1 MANTREQAI
10 EVERRYLNVRQAEEY
25 TGLSR
30 WTLMRAH
37 ARGSE
42 LPVIRVG
49 SAVRFSVEDLDSFM
63 KARRE

>member
-1 MANTREQAI
+1 MEENSEQAS
-10 EVERRYLNVRQAEEY
+10 ERKYLTARQAEEY

-37 ARGSE
+37 ARDGE

-49 SAVRFSVEDLDSFM
+49 TAVRFSVDDLDDFM
-63 KARRE
+63 RARRA

>member
-1 MANTREQAI
+1 MEENTEQA
-10 EVERRYLNVRQAEEY
+10 VERKFLTVRQAELR

-37 ARGSE
+37 ARSGE

-49 SAVRFSVEDLDSFM
+49 SAVRFSVEDLDNFM
-63 KARRE
+63 RARRA

>member
-1 MANTREQAI
+1 VKQ
-10 EVERRYLNVRQAEEY
+10 EVERAGERRYLSVRQAERY

-37 ARGSE
+37 ERGGE
-42 LPVIRVG
+42 LPVIRIG

-63 KARRE
+63 RAQRA